1 MTSGLASIIK
11 VTMAMEQGVIPAS
24 INFKSANKEIPFD
37 DWGLKVINELEKWPT
52 GPEGSKRASINNFG
66 YGGTNAHVIME
77 SADLWQL
84 QPTPLPPTV
93 ISKDD
98 RKRLTNKVVLLSA
111 RSEKACQSMITNLKT
126 YLESRKTI
134 KNAEALLENVAY
146 TLSQHR
152 SVFPWIAAR
161 RISLTHGLDQ
171 VISDLDSPHFKPFR
185 TSCQPRIGMVFT
197 GQGAQWHAMGREL
210 ISSYP
215 KFRMSLEEADQY
227 LSQLGADWSLM
238 EELHRDS
245 TSTKVNDVSM
255 SIPICVALQIGLV
268 QMLRE
273 WGLQPAAVTS
283 HSSGEIAAAYTV
295 GALNYKSAMAIAY
308 YRAMLTARENQQRSD
323 KGSMLALG
331 VGIEET
337 EVYLERLTGN
347 DKAVVA
353 CINSPSSVTVSGDA
367 AAVQKL
373 EDMAKADALFARR
386 LKVDAAYHSHHME
399 PIAQPYREALHNAQ
413 LDGPQQGNLNSIAY
427 SSPVTGARIFSA
439 EEIADPEHWVNS
451 LTQPV
456 RFVDALTDMILGD
469 FDPSGSS
476 VDVILEIG
484 PHTALG
490 GPIRDILA
498 LPEFEGTRLRYFGSL
513 VRDSDATDSIQHLA
527 AKLLCEG
534 QPLKMAAV
542 NFPGAKSPAVRVL
555 TDLPSYPWDHHTRHW
570 HESRLNRSIRE
581 RKQPHHELLGS
592 LAPWAN
598 SEAPSWRH
606 VLRVDDAPWVRDH
619 IIQSSI
625 VYPEAGFIC
634 LAIEAVVQ
642 KLLLQETKVPVSGF
656 CLRDVDLEQTLIL
669 PDNSH
674 GIEVQTTLSPVG
686 DKAIGSQGWMNF
698 GIETVT
704 SDGRWTQ
711 HAKGAIIAE
720 FDNPDYALQPA
731 PFQEDDDL
739 LGYTRRRF
747 DTHDFYANLRS
758 LGIKLGPKFQNLTAI
773 LQSTQAQFS
782 AATFVIADTTTPKSL
797 PSNHVLHPTT
807 LDTIFQATYTALPG
821 AGTQMDDPK
830 VPKSI
835 GRVWI
840 CNGIA
845 RKPGSLLKAWSS
857 LHHEDTQNMRADVSV
872 VSGDSGKELV
882 PVLLI
887 EDLVLRSLEGSAVPE
902 RNNTPWAKELCN
914 ELVWAPDMSLATPEY
929 LVSLKQQFANA
940 VDPEENRIITDLRRA
955 CIYFIGDALAS
966 LSPSNVQKL
975 DGHYKK
981 YHTWVR
987 KQLELAASGQL
998 DPGSADWTK
1007 DDATERKKRL
1017 EAVAAK
1023 SVNGEMVCQLGS
1035 HLASILRGEQPP
1047 LELMMQDHLLYKYYS
1062 NMLKCP
1068 KSFQHAASLL
1078 RRLVHKHP
1086 RARILEIG
1094 AGTGGETRY
1103 ALPVL
1108 GTAATGGPLVEQYDY
1123 TDVTPAFF
1131 EAAAEEFADW
1141 ANILQFRK
1149 LDIETDPSS
1158 QGFEAASYDIVIA
1171 CQCLHATKSMA
1182 NTMANVRK
1190 LMKSDGT
1197 LLLVETTKDQV
1208 DVQFVFG
1215 LLPGWWLGQEKERE
1229 SSPSLSIPFWDLTL
1243 KNAGFT
1249 GVDLEIHDC
1258 ESDELYSIST
1268 IMSTALPARL
1278 PKLPSGNDLVLVTSS
1293 RAPPSQG
1300 WIDTFQS
1307 IVYAEGLGGNLLAVQ
1322 DLETGPPA
1330 AYSGKICVF
1339 VGEAAEQP
1347 VLYNLDAASLE
1358 GIKAMATA
1366 CKGLLW
1372 VTRGGAIDCET
1383 PEFGLA
1389 AGFLRS
1395 LRNEYVGRQFLTLDL
1410 DPKTSPWSDS
1420 DLSAMVQVLKVG
1432 FESSAEPSADDISP
1446 NEFEYA
1452 ERGGCL
1458 LVPRIYKDMVKNK
1471 AVFPDPIGYP
1481 EVKNWQVHPLHQ
1493 PERPLR
1499 LQVGQ
1504 SGRLETIMFVDD
1516 DRAHFHNDFLEDEM
1530 VEIEPKAYGVNL
1542 RNVMAAM
1549 GQTEDSVLALECAGV
1564 IKRVG
1569 VQAES
1574 QGYGDGDR
1582 VFCLL
1587 NEPFASRVCVKWTS
1601 VMHMPA
1607 FLTFEEAASIP
1618 VALSTAYYSLCE
1630 VARLQQGQS
1639 VLIHAAAGG
1648 VGQAAIMLAQHVGA
1662 TVFATVGSA
1671 EKRTLIMDK
1680 YGIPAKR
1687 IFSSRSKS
1695 FAQGVLLATDGNGVD
1710 VVLNSLTG
1718 PLLQASF
1725 DVLAPFGHLIEIGK
1739 HDLERNSSLE
1749 MRPFA
1754 RHVSFSSVDLLAML
1768 HHRRQDVYRVLA
1780 AVAGLVADKAIAPVH
1795 PIIVYPMGQATQAFQ
1810 LLHAGKHVGKVIL
1823 STGTHE
1829 MVPVL
1834 PRRVKARLRANA
1846 SYLLVGGVG
1855 GIGQSVAKWMVDR
1868 GAKNLILLS
1877 RRASKKKDLINH
1889 IQQAGCRVR
1898 AVNCD
1903 VSSAAGLKQALD
1915 SCVKEQFPPVRGVVH
1930 AAMVLRVSTQSSRLR
1945 QEHAFDICYIQD
1957 SILER
1962 MTVDHHKA
1970 AVLPKVAG
1978 TWNLHSQ
1985 FQQSGD
1991 LDFFVIFTSII
2002 GILGNASQTNYAAG
2016 GSYQDALARWRVA
2029 HGLPCVSIDLSSAK
2043 SVGIVAETADMW
2055 ARMADLG
2062 NMFLEEDT
2070 VLSLVELAI
2079 LNPSAMQIV
2088 AGINGAPGVH
2098 WDRTSSSQLGRDA
2111 RFTAL
2116 RFRQQQ
2122 RQFRSKTGGETAD
2135 SQTLASRL
2143 AEASTQWEV
2152 ERLVSQ
2158 AIAQW
2163 LANTFTV
2170 PIDDIDMTKS
2180 PGACGIDSLVAVELR
2195 NMLARQVSAEISSYS
2210 IMQSTS
2216 LAALASDAAA
2226 KSGLVDASL

>member
-11 VTMAMEQGVIPAS
+11 VTMAMEQGFIPAS
-24 INFKSANKEIPFD
+24 INLKSTNKKIPFD

-52 GPEGSKRASINNFG
+52 GPEGIKRASINNFG

-77 SADLWQL
+77 SADSWQSE
-84 QPTPLPPTV
+84 PAPPPPTAV
-93 ISKDD
+93 GKVNT
-98 RKRLTNKVVLLSA
+98 KRLTNKVLLLSA
-111 RSEKACQSMITNLKT
+111 RSEKACQSMIANLKT
-126 YLESRKTI
+126 YLENRKTI
-134 KNAEALLENVAY
+134 KNAEALLESIAY

-152 SVFPWIAAR
+152 SVFPWIAAHR
-161 RISLTHGLDQ
+161 VSFTHGLDQ
-171 VISDLDSPHFKPFR
+171 VISDLDSPHFKPVR
-185 TSCQPRIGMVFT
+185 TSRQPRIGMVFT

-215 KFRMSLEEADQY
+215 TFRLSLEEADQY
-227 LSQLGADWSLM
+227 LRQFGADWSLM

-245 TSTKVNDVSM
+245 KSTKVNDVSM

-268 QMLRE
+268 QVLRQ

-295 GALNYKSAMAIAY
+295 GALNHKSAMAVAY
-308 YRAMLTARENQQRSD
+308 YRAMLTAKENQQRSA
-323 KGSMLALG
+323 KGGMLALG

-353 CINSPSSVTVSGDA
+353 CINSPSSVTVSGDV
-367 AAVQKL
+367 AAVQEL
-373 EDMAKADALFARR
+373 EDMAKTDALFARR

-399 PIAQPYREALHNAQ
+399 PIAEPYREALNNTQ
-413 LDGPQQGNLNSIAY
+413 LNGPHQGDLNSIAY
-427 SSPVTGARIFSA
+427 SSPVTGARVFSA
-439 EEIADPEHWVNS
+439 EEIADPEHWVSS
-451 LTQPV
+451 LVQPV

-476 VDVILEIG
+476 VDMILEIG

-490 GPIRDILA
+490 GPIKDIMA
-498 LPEFEGTRLRYFGSL
+498 LPEFEGIRLPYFGSL
-513 VRDSDATDSIQHLA
+513 VRNFDATDSIQDLA
-527 AKLLCEG
+527 AKLLREG
-534 QPLKMAAV
+534 QPLNMAAV
-542 NFPGAKSPAVRVL
+542 NFPGAKSPEVRVL
-555 TDLPSYPWDHHTRHW
+555 TDLPPYPWDHHTRHW
-570 HESRLNRSIRE
+570 QESRLNRSIRE

-598 SEAPSWRH
+598 PDAPSWRQF
-606 VLRVDDAPWVRDH
+606 LRADDAPWVRDH
-619 IIQSSI
+619 IVQSSI

-634 LAIEAVVQ
+634 LAIEAMVQ
-642 KLLLQETKVPVSGF
+642 KLLLQETMAPVSGF
-656 CLRDVDLEQTLIL
+656 RLRDVDLEQALVI
-669 PDNSH
+669 PDSSH
-674 GIEVQTTLSPVG
+674 GVELQTTLSPVS

-698 GIETVT
+698 GIATVT
-704 SDGRWTQ
+704 ADGRWTQ

-720 FDNPDYALQPA
+720 SDDTDNAPQSA
-731 PFQEDDDL
+731 PFQEDDL

-758 LGIKLGPKFQNLTAI
+758 LGIKRGPKFQNLTAI
-773 LQSTQAQFS
+773 IQSTQAQFS
-782 AATFVIADTTTPKSL
+782 AATFVIADNTTPNSL
-797 PSNHVLHPTT
+797 ASNHVLHPTT
-807 LDTIFQATYTALPG
+807 LDTIVQAVYTALPG
-821 AGTQMDDPK
+821 AGTQMDNSK

-835 GRVWI
+835 GHVWI
-840 CNGIA
+840 SNEIA
-845 RKPGSLLKAWSS
+845 REPGSLLKARSS
-857 LHHEDTQNMRADVSV
+857 LRHDDTQNTRADVSV

-882 PVLLI
+882 PVLHI
-887 EDLVLRSLEGSAVPE
+887 EDLVLQSLGESALPE
-902 RNNTPWAKELCN
+902 RNNMPWAKEVCN
-914 ELVWAPDMSLATPEY
+914 ELAWAPDMSLATPEH
-929 LVSLKQQFANA
+929 LDSLKQQFANA
-940 VDPEENRIITDLRRA
+940 VDPEENQIITDLRRA
-955 CIYFIGDALAS
+955 CIYFINDAVAS
-966 LSPSNVQKL
+966 LSPSDVQKL

-981 YHTWVR
+981 YHTWLR

-998 DPGSADWTK
+998 DPRSADWTN
-1007 DDATERKKRL
+1007 DDATERKRRL
-1017 EAVAAK
+1017 ESVAAK
-1023 SVNGEMVCQLGS
+1023 SVNGEMVCQLGP
-1035 HLASILRGEQPP
+1035 HLAAMLRGEQPP
-1047 LELMMQDHLLYKYYS
+1047 LELMMQDRLLYKYYS

-1068 KSFQHAASLL
+1068 KSFQHTASLL
-1078 RRLVHKHP
+1078 QRLVHKHP

-1141 ANILQFRK
+1141 ADILQFRK
-1149 LDIETDPSS
+1149 LDIETDPSG
-1158 QGFEAASYDIVIA
+1158 QGFEEASYDIVIA

-1190 LMKSDGT
+1190 LMKPDGK

-1215 LLPGWWLGQEKERE
+1215 LLPGWWLSQEKERE
-1229 SSPSLSIPFWDLTL
+1229 SSPSLSIPFWDQTL
-1243 KNAGFT
+1243 KDTGFT

-1258 ESDELYSIST
+1258 ESEELYSIST
-1268 IMSTALPARL
+1268 IMSTARPAQL
-1278 PKLPSGNDLVLVTSS
+1278 SKLPSGHDLVLVTSR

-1300 WIDTFQS
+1300 WVDTFKS
-1307 IVYAEGLGGNLLAVQ
+1307 IVGAEGLGGTLPAVQ
-1322 DLETGPPA
+1322 DLETGTPA

-1339 VGEAAEQP
+1339 VGEAAERP
-1347 VLYNLDAASLE
+1347 VLFGLDAASLE

-1372 VTRGGAIDCET
+1372 VTRGGAIDSER

-1420 DLSAMVQVLKVG
+1420 DLSAIVKVLKVE
-1432 FESSAEPSADDISP
+1432 FESSAEASVDDISP

-1452 ERGGCL
+1452 ERGGSL

-1471 AVFPDPIGYP
+1471 AVFPDPIDYS

-1504 SGRLETIMFVDD
+1504 SGRLETIMFNDD
-1516 DRAHFHNDFLEDEM
+1516 DRVQAQNDVLEDEM
-1530 VEIEPKAYGVNL
+1530 VEIEPKAFGVNL
-1542 RNVMAAM
+1542 RDVMAAM

-1569 VQAES
+1569 VQAKS
-1574 QGYGDGDR
+1574 QGYANGDR
-1582 VFCLL
+1582 VFGLL
-1587 NEPFASRVCVKWTS
+1587 NEPFASRVRVKWTS
-1601 VMHMPA
+1601 IMHMPA
-1607 FLTFEEAASIP
+1607 FLTFEEAASMP

-1630 VARLQQGQS
+1630 VARLRQGQS
-1639 VLIHAAAGG
+1639 VLIHVAAGG

-1662 TVFATVGSA
+1662 TVFATVGSS

-1680 YGIPAKR
+1680 YGIPAER

-1695 FAQGVLLATDGNGVD
+1695 FAQGVLLATDGHGVD

-1718 PLLQASF
+1718 SLLQASF

-1754 RHVSFSSVDLLAML
+1754 RHVSFSSVDLSAML
-1768 HHRRQDVYRVLA
+1768 RHREQEVHRVLA
-1780 AVAGLVADKAIAPVH
+1780 AVARLVADKAIAPVH
-1795 PIIVYPMGQATQAFQ
+1795 PLNVYPMGQATQAFQ

-1834 PRRVKARLRANA
+1834 PRQAKARLSANA

-1868 GAKNLILLS
+1868 GAKNMILLS
-1877 RRASKKKDLINH
+1877 RGASKKKGLINQ
-1889 IQQAGCRVR
+1889 IEQAGCRVK
-1898 AVNCD
+1898 AISCD
-1903 VSSAAGLKQALD
+1903 VSSAADLKQALD
-1915 SCVKEQFPPVRGVVH
+1915 LCAKEQLPPVRGVVQ
-1930 AAMVLRVSTQSSRLR
+1930 AAMVLKVSTQSSRSW
-1945 QEHAFDICYIQD
+1945 H
-1957 SILER
+1957 
-1962 MTVDHHKA
+1962 
-1970 AVLPKVAG
+1970 
-1978 TWNLHSQ
+1978 
-1985 FQQSGD
+1985 
-1991 LDFFVIFTSII
+1991 
-2002 GILGNASQTNYAAG
+2002 
-2016 GSYQDALARWRVA
+2016 
-2029 HGLPCVSIDLSSAK
+2029 
-2043 SVGIVAETADMW
+2043 
-2055 ARMADLG
+2055 
-2062 NMFLEEDT
+2062 
-2070 VLSLVELAI
+2070 
-2079 LNPSAMQIV
+2079 
-2088 AGINGAPGVH
+2088 
-2098 WDRTSSSQLGRDA
+2098 
-2111 RFTAL
+2111 
-2116 RFRQQQ
+2116 
-2122 RQFRSKTGGETAD
+2122 
-2135 SQTLASRL
+2135 
-2143 AEASTQWEV
+2143 
-2152 ERLVSQ
+2152 
-2158 AIAQW
+2158 
-2163 LANTFTV
+2163 
-2170 PIDDIDMTKS
+2170 
-2180 PGACGIDSLVAVELR
+2180 
-2195 NMLARQVSAEISSYS
+2195 
-2210 IMQSTS
+2210 
-2216 LAALASDAAA
+2216 
-2226 KSGLVDASL
+2226 